1 MILEALPVVA
11 ELVEALFVDVADA
24 TNSQHFAPLT
34 EGWIS
39 LHARRTSGDLAALL
53 HALKLSPAIG
63 LGLAHHVVI
72 VVGLASRADK
82 ERGAEKGC

>member
-34 EGWIS
+34 EG
-39 LHARRTSGDLAALL
+39 
-53 HALKLSPAIG
+53 
-63 LGLAHHVVI
+63 
-72 VVGLASRADK
+72 
-82 ERGAEKGC
+82 